1 MFHYDITV
9 HTLFQLFYMNFFMP
23 KQFRM
28 ENLPTFFQLRRYL
41 IFNLMPLI
49 H

>member
-9 HTLFQLFYMNFFMP
+9 LYSNMNFFMP

-28 ENLPTFFQLRRYL
+28 ENLPTFFSTQTLSD
-41 IFNLMPLI
+41 I
-49 H
+49 